1 MSTAYTGS
9 TRSMSGEA
17 AAYGGLIDTIGGIA
31 TVVLTIVALSGF
43 AREVMAAIATIVFG
57 AALLIQGGAV
67 LSEYSAITI
76 PAGAASAVEK
86 LGQGGGLSAMFLVG
100 VAGVVLGVLSLLNIS
115 AEVLTAVAT
124 IAFGSA
130 LVLSSNSV
138 RHLYQLQ
145 TIARTTTTEIG
156 GEVLAA
162 ELAASAAGVQLVAGL
177 ASVVL
182 GILAVSGL
190 NPPILTLVALLVLGG
205 AVILSG
211 STLSGLVLGFM
222 RGSRSTP

>member
-1 MSTAYTGS
+1 
-9 TRSMSGEA
+9 
-17 AAYGGLIDTIGGIA
+17 
-31 TVVLTIVALSGF
+31 
-43 AREVMAAIATIVFG
+43 
-57 AALLIQGGAV
+57 
-67 LSEYSAITI
+67 
-76 PAGAASAVEK
+76 
-86 LGQGGGLSAMFLVG
+86 MFLVG

-145 TIARTTTTEIG
+145 TIARNTTTEIG

-222 RGSRSTP
+222 RGSRSTT